1 MANRRMISKSIST
14 STKLSGVSDFAALLF
29 TWLQPHCD
37 DNGNMDANP
46 IVVRGLVVPMRKQ
59 TVEEVEAAMT
69 ELEEVKLIT
78 RYSIDGTK
86 YLHVEKFEKH
96 QTLRGDR
103 IDIRYPENISAT
115 GGKPDGNQPATG
127 GKRNLTKHNL
137 TERNLTPRGGGGET
151 QPLPGWLNKRK
162 WQEWLDYRKE
172 RRLTRTPA
180 TIKRQLKFLEVN
192 KADHEA
198 IIEQS
203 IANGWQGL
211 FPSRNRPARSNLLRP
226 PAGKYDNVKTTKI

>member
-1 MANRRMISKSIST
+1 
-14 STKLSGVSDFAALLF
+14 
-29 TWLQPHCD
+29 
-37 DNGNMDANP
+37 
-46 IVVRGLVVPMRKQ
+46 
-59 TVEEVEAAMT
+59 
-69 ELEEVKLIT
+69 
-78 RYSIDGTK
+78 
-86 YLHVEKFEKH
+86 
-96 QTLRGDR
+96 
-103 IDIRYPENISAT
+103 
-115 GGKPDGNQPATG
+115 GKPDGNQPATG

-172 RRLTRTPA
+172 RRLTCTPA

-211 FPSRNRPARSNLLRP
+211 FPSRNKPVRSNLLRP
-226 PAGKYDNVKTTKI
+226 PAGKYDSVKTTKI